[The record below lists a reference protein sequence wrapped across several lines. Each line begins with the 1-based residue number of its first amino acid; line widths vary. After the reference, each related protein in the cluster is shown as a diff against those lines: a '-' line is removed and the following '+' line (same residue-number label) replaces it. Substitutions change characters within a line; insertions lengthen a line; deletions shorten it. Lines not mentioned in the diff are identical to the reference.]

1 MTNVDILLATY
12 NGELYIEQQI
22 LSLISQ
28 RYKNWHLYVR
38 DDGSSDNTMNIIMQY
53 ASIDSRITIVK
64 DNLGGLGCIKN
75 FLTLLKYSKS
85 PYTIFCDQDDIW
97 LEDKL
102 EILVSE
108 IEKKNN
114 DIPQLVYCNAYRY
127 TQNGVEGIELRPHVY
142 DLKSFLFRVGGL
154 QGSSSLF
161 NSKLRSYAM
170 EYKGNDITMHDFLT
184 AYLAVLL
191 GEVTYIDKAL
201 MLYRQHEK
209 NVTGNRNSSY
219 LNLIKKCIHNWNN
232 RGIINR
238 ISYNLMKNIANQ
250 FREYI
255 SKEQSSILQIYF
267 DFPKKNRLNM
277 IRIVL
282 KNKFTLYGSITP
294 IILKI
299 LFLKKWSN
307 QISWI

>member
-1 MTNVDILLATY
+1 MY
-12 NGELYIEQQI
+12 FCEKCR
-22 LSLISQ
+22 S
-28 RYKNWHLYVR
+28 
-38 DDGSSDNTMNIIMQY
+38 
-53 ASIDSRITIVK
+53 
-64 DNLGGLGCIKN
+64 
-75 FLTLLKYSKS
+75 TLLKYSKS

-232 RGIINR
+232 RGIMNR